1 MAILRAMATGAR
13 NGRIVR
19 LTTERLQ
26 RLERRMAA
34 AEDGERGTNARLEAM
49 NERLEQ
55 AVNLLTRL
63 VRVVAAQNSRMKQ
76 NGRVSQRI
84 DRLAKA
90 IMKGRTSDLRRL
102 GAAERRLEAL
112 ERELS

>member
-1 MAILRAMATGAR
+1 MTILRSMATAAG

-34 AEDGERGTNARLEAM
+34 AEEAQRGASARLDATNARLE
-49 NERLEQ
+49 Q
-55 AVNLLTRL
+55 AVSLLTRL
-63 VRVVAAQNSRMKQ
+63 VRVVAAQNGRMKQ
-76 NGRVSQRI
+76 QGRVGQRI

-112 ERELS
+112 ERELG